1 MKKNAPNTLLDSES
15 LEKEPVFRS
24 LEEALQTPLKV
35 YKLDLS
41 RNQLKTLPE
50 EMAEMKNL
58 QYLYLGENPISD
70 EEEENIKELLPE
82 CHIYF
87 F

>member
-41 RNQLKTLPE
+41 RNQLKTLPKE
-50 EMAEMKNL
+50 IAELKNL
-58 QYLYLGENPISD
+58 QCLDLRENPISD
-70 EEEENIKELLPE
+70 KEKKKIRKLLPKCNIK
-82 CHIYF
+82 F
-87 F
+87 

>member
-35 YKLDLS
+35 YKLNLS
-41 RNQLKTLPE
+41 CNQLKTLPKE
-50 EMAEMKNL
+50 IGELKNL
-58 QYLYLGENPISD
+58 QCLDLRENPISD
-70 EEEENIKELLPE
+70 KEKKKIRKLLPKCNIK
-82 CHIYF
+82 F
-87 F
+87 